1 MKKIQMNKKSL
12 VWNLIGITLV
22 ILMVFLAMKSPS
34 WIQTY
39 MDQNAEKKVEGF
51 ELEAQTYEQ
60 KYTSFSEE
68 MKLLANEMNW
78 NGIQLVPVTDNMEQI
93 SNEQLTKAV
102 NQELYNI
109 ITLTDLAQKMMVSS
123 DQLIVRERYS
133 LYSQDNENKLN
144 GLEIWKLEY
153 STEQQSIKVVMDVN
167 FQKIYMINISKNDI
181 SIFDFVDWDL
191 DSYFWNQTNDYYLKL
206 KEEEDE
212 SPKILCFSLKEY
224 TNVYSSKT
232 YEVDEAEDR
241 LSKIGLAKKAASA
254 KDFGMPE
261 DSSLLVYYYYNI
273 LGKNG
278 FEMQSGIYQF
288 EKMLQL

>member
-1 MKKIQMNKKSL
+1 MNKKSL